1 MLSSEFMQTLLHRRN
16 KSLNATALY
25 GSNINY
31 LIVITMPAKKKV
43 ISHFAFHKDASAS
56 EIAAGLAF
64 LSKKRTRAKRNG

>member
-1 MLSSEFMQTLLHRRN
+1 VHRRN
-16 KSLNATALY
+16 KSLNAVALY

-31 LIVITMPAKKKV
+31 FIVINNMPARKKI

>member
-1 MLSSEFMQTLLHRRN
+1 
-16 KSLNATALY
+16 
-25 GSNINY
+25 
-31 LIVITMPAKKKV
+31 MPARKKI